1 MILVEP
7 MTTERER
14 REHIL
19 AVAERLLR
27 HYGPQKTTIAE
38 IARAAEVGVGTV
50 YLEFPSKEAIVEEL
64 SRERHAAVLDAMRQ
78 ALSTGRTFG
87 DRVRAVFDARLRAF
101 LALESEGV
109 HARDLVHCMNSAV
122 RAAQAQFKEA
132 ELGLLRQLLREGE
145 EAGDFALEPGA
156 HDVTATAVLMA
167 YVSFAPPYIFGADPA
182 ELERRLAAMHNVVL
196 YGLLRRD
203 AARRR
208 TR

>member
-1 MILVEP
+1 

-64 SRERHAAVLDAMRQ
+64 SRERHASVLAAMRQ
-78 ALSTGRTFG
+78 ALTTGRTFG
-87 DRVRAVFDARLRAF
+87 DRIRAVFDARLQAF
-101 LALESEGV
+101 LTLEAEGA
-109 HARDLVHCMNSAV
+109 HARDLVHCMNPAV
-122 RAAQAQFKEA
+122 RTAQAHFKEA
-132 ELGLLRQLLREGE
+132 ELDLLRQLLREGDQ
-145 EAGDFALEPGA
+145 AGDFAVEAGA
-156 HDVTATAVLMA
+156 LDATATAVLLA

-182 ELERRLAAMHNVVL
+182 ELERRMTAMHGVVL
-196 YGLLRRD
+196 YGLVRRESPRGK
-203 AARRR
+203 RR
-208 TR
+208 